1 MMVLKGA
8 TESPSRRSEHSLDQ
22 GTPMKPF
29 ASYGWSDTEQ
39 RDQTQTVLVVDDVSE
54 VRDLCAELIHGL
66 GLGVATAPDGAQAK
80 KLLASQAF
88 SIVVSDISMP
98 GLDGLQ
104 LTRFIRKQYPA
115 LDVILMTAFNM
126 RYSYDDVMAA
136 GAMDFIQK
144 PFSKEEFEAKIKRML
159 RERRQFQQ
167 IQRSE
172 QNVRTLLENIPGVVF
187 TVLPDGR
194 LRFVDNKIEELTGH
208 SAEAVTKNPKIW
220 ASLSDKEV
228 DSLAAEVLHLAPE
241 NRGGVTREYL
251 IRSRDGQRKWVQM
264 RSQAVLDERGEID
277 HISGILL
284 DITHTKLLEQR
295 TRALNELFLS
305 LGTDHVANTRKIVE
319 KARLLL
325 NASHALYYCVGNK
338 EATVSLMVTQAAAE
352 EPDEREVSGPLL
364 QRIMVGP
371 PEQALL
377 LEPLASAAEFKGDP
391 LVRRHRWTACLGK
404 ALQVHGKVHGGFCVG
419 FTGRPAIVTEDLA
432 VFSMLAKA
440 LEIEQERRGLQ
451 AALMRSEEKY
461 RSLVDGNLYPISII
475 NSRGIVHY
483 CNPVMASM
491 FRCADPVA
499 LIGRQFVELFHPD
512 DREQLRDRIARLS
525 APEDA
530 RPRGAVQTGET
541 LDFRGLAEDGT
552 IMDTR
557 IKLGI
562 ISYDGRP
569 ALQAILEDVTER
581 KQTEQALKD
590 SEERYR
596 TLIEGAN
603 DAVFLENVTGQIVDV
618 NTMACRM
625 LGYSRDEI
633 LRLNLADL
641 LQREGEAKLQQ
652 GDLTQQVEETMLR
665 KDGIG
670 VPVEVNTS
678 ILRLKGEKVRM
689 SVVRDIT
696 VRKEKELRQRHLE
709 QTILE
714 SKQRLMAVFDG
725 IMSPLTITDLDYNI
739 VMVNK
744 TTASFFGETIRSL
757 IGKKCYTAF
766 RHGSEP
772 CPNCPVAETIRT
784 GQPSHRMGE
793 HPVVNR
799 MLEEY
804 TYPIYDASGNLSL
817 IINYGIDVTD
827 KIKMQKQ
834 LLQADK
840 MASLGTLAAGI
851 AHEIRNPMAII
862 NLNTQILLRD
872 LNLDQEHQV
881 YMLDIQKEVR
891 KIERIISEIL
901 EFSKPKPAHLVE
913 TSVNDVVQSVHE
925 FIRVQLRKHGV
936 QVHLELEDSPPSVLM
951 DPAQVSQVLINLV
964 INAMQAMPE
973 GGDLTVTTRH
983 DPKNKRVELFVI
995 DTGVGIPLE
1004 NIDKIFDPFFTN
1016 KPEGTGLGLSI
1027 ARQLLDKN
1035 QATIQVESAVG
1046 KGTTFCLR
1054 FKTVG

>member
-1 MMVLKGA
+1 MVLQGA
-8 TESPSRRSEHSLDQ
+8 TESQPRRSEHSLDQ
-22 GTPMKPF
+22 GAPMKPC
-29 ASYGWSDTEQ
+29 ASHDWSATER
-39 RDQTQTVLVVDDVSE
+39 RDETVLIVDDVTE
-54 VRDLCAELIHGL
+54 VRDLCAELIQGL
-66 GLGVATAPDGAQAK
+66 GLRVATAADGAQAK
-80 KLLASQAF
+80 KLLAGQTF
-88 SIVVSDISMP
+88 SLVVSDISMP

-104 LTRFIRKQYPA
+104 LTRFIKKHYPA

-136 GAMDFIQK
+136 GAVDFIQK

-172 QNVRTLLENIPGVVF
+172 QNFRTVLENIPGVVF
-187 TVLPDGR
+187 TVLPDGEI
-194 LRFVDNKIEELTGH
+194 RFVDNKVEGLTGY
-208 SAEAVTKNPKIW
+208 SAEAVTRNPKIW
-220 ASLSDKEV
+220 ASLSDNKV
-228 DSLAAEVLHLAPE
+228 DSLAAEVLRFAPK
-241 NRGGVTREYL
+241 NRRAVTREYL
-251 IRSRDGQRKWVQM
+251 LRSRDGQRRWVQM
-264 RSQAVLDERGEID
+264 RIQAVLTESGDVD

-295 TRALNELFLS
+295 TGALNDLFLS
-305 LGTDHVANTRKIVE
+305 LGTNHVANVRKVVE
-319 KARLLL
+319 GARLLL
-325 NASHALYYCVGNK
+325 NGSHALYYRGGDK
-338 EATVSLMVTQAAAE
+338 QEAVSLMVNQTTTRAPE
-352 EPDEREVSGPLL
+352 EGEVLGPLL
-364 QRIMVGP
+364 DRIMAGP
-371 PEQALL
+371 PEQALFL
-377 LEPLASAAEFKGDP
+377 DRLGTTAGFKGDP
-391 LVRRHRWTACLGK
+391 LVSRYRWSACLGK
-404 ALQVHGKVHGGFCVG
+404 ALQVRGRVQGGFCVG
-419 FTGRPAIVTEDLA
+419 FVDPCVTAPEDLA

-440 LEIEQERRGLQ
+440 LEIEEERRELH

-461 RSLVDGNLYPISII
+461 RSLVDGNLYPMSII
-475 NSRGIVHY
+475 SSRGIVYY
-483 CNPVMASM
+483 CNPVMASV
-491 FRCADPVA
+491 FRAIDPAA
-499 LIGRQFVELFHPD
+499 LIGRQFVEFFHPD
-512 DREQLRDRIARLS
+512 DRQRLSDLIARLS
-525 APEDA
+525 GPHDA
-530 RPRGAVQTGET
+530 LSQDGLRTGET
-541 LDFRGLAEDGT
+541 SDFRALAEDGT

-557 IKLGI
+557 INLGP

-569 ALQAILEDVTER
+569 ALQAVLEDVTGR
-581 KQTEQALKD
+581 RQTEQALKD

-603 DAVFLENVTGQIVDV
+603 DAVFLESVTGQIVDV
-618 NTMACRM
+618 NTMACRI
-625 LGYSRDEI
+625 LGYSRDEL
-633 LRLNLADL
+633 LRLNMADL
-641 LQREGEAKLQQ
+641 LHRESEAKFPQ
-652 GDLTQQVEETMLR
+652 GELTQQIEETMLR
-665 KDGIG
+665 KDGMR

-678 ILRLKGEKVRM
+678 ILRLKGEKFHM

-696 VRKEKELRQRHLE
+696 LRKEKELRQRHLE

-744 TTASFFGETIRSL
+744 MTASLFGETIRSL
-757 IGKKCYTAF
+757 IGKKCYAAF
-766 RHGSEP
+766 RHGGEP

-784 GQPSHRMGE
+784 GQPSHRLGE

-799 MLEEY
+799 TIEEY

-817 IINYGIDVTD
+817 VINYGIDVTD

-851 AHEIRNPMAII
+851 AHEIRNPMATI

-936 QVHLELEDSPPSVLM
+936 QVHLDLDESPPFVLM

-964 INAMQAMPE
+964 INAMQAMPD
-973 GGDLTVTTRH
+973 GGVLTITTRQ
-983 DPKNKRVELFVI
+983 DRKNKRVELFVV
-995 DTGVGIPLE
+995 DTGVGIPQE
-1004 NIDKIFDPFFTN
+1004 NIDKVFDPFFTN

-1027 ARQLLDKN
+1027 ARQLLEKN
-1035 QATIQVESAVG
+1035 QATMQVESTVG
-1046 KGTTFCLR
+1046 EGTTFSLR
-1054 FKTVG
+1054 FKAVG